1 VRLVIAMVAA
11 AAMLGD
17 APVAFAGPTCED
29 RAGEAVRCEDPR
41 AMPLGWAPPLDERLK
56 HPDPGPPEPTSLEL
70 GGVFTLILLFFA
82 LIALMPDFDGWTA
95 DRPEKNGDDGE
106 ARDRDPRYSGN

>member
-1 VRLVIAMVAA
+1 
-11 AAMLGD
+11 
-17 APVAFAGPTCED
+17 
-29 RAGEAVRCEDPR
+29 
-41 AMPLGWAPPLDERLK
+41 
-56 HPDPGPPEPTSLEL
+56 
-70 GGVFTLILLFFA
+70 VFTLILLFFA